1 MIDAMCMAF
10 GGRAAEEIVFGKIST
25 GALADLE
32 RITKMAYSMVT
43 IYGMNKEIG
52 HMSFYDSK
60 ASDYSF
66 QKPYSEA
73 TAERIDREVKGIITA
88 AFERTRK
95 LLIEHREHLDIVA
108 QELLEKEIIFQSD
121 LERLIG
127 KRPFDHPTTYQRF
140 TSSNNGKDD
149 EKEPEKKPEEKSAA
163 PVAETRT
170 EPEESAEPPA
180 APRQAGNA

>member
-1 MIDAMCMAF
+1 
-10 GGRAAEEIVFGKIST
+10 
-25 GALADLE
+25 
-32 RITKMAYSMVT
+32 ITKMAYSMVT

-88 AFERTRK
+88 AFERTKK

-108 QELLEKEIIFQSD
+108 KELLEKEIIFQSD

-140 TSSNNGKDD
+140 TSNGQDTSASA
-149 EKEPEKKPEEKSAA
+149 EKPEEKQSEPA
-163 PVAETRT
+163 AETRT

-180 APRQAGNA
+180 AARQAGNA